1 MSGVSLNQIAPPSP
15 ARSGGAASPHGI
27 VPRPAASYPQP
38 EGATC
43 SGTQP
48 PCNLTPAGLPSS
60 RGLSW
65 TQEEIERLA
74 ELRAEG
80 RTREE
85 CAAILGRPIWG
96 IDSAIKRRALPRVR
110 DAEWNAEEFRTL
122 LRMKMARKTI
132 AEIAAKLGR
141 SQRATSAKWQKMAQ
155 RLPESVTAPILH
167 DMLRRGGN
175 RPKGGA

>member
-1 MSGVSLNQIAPPSP
+1 MSEIAPPSP
-15 ARSGGAASPHGI
+15 ARSGGATSPHGGM
-27 VPRPAASYPQP
+27 VPRPAASHPQP
-38 EGATC
+38 AGALC
-43 SGTQP
+43 AGTLFP
-48 PCNLTPAGLPSS
+48 PCKTAPAGLPSS

-65 TQEEIERLA
+65 TREEIERLA

-80 RTREE
+80 RTRQE
-85 CAAILGRPIWG
+85 CAAILGRALWG
-96 IDSAIKRRALPRVR
+96 VDSVIKRRALPRVR
-110 DAEWNAEEFRTL
+110 DAEWNAEEFRAL